1 MRLNCFELTS
11 SELQSV
17 LSVGGVGRYMAERP
31 RTTLAYSFWINDK
44 NTTSNPTSVSFAI
57 NGAAPGRLI
66 VGKDRDTVRRGLGT
80 RQDVIS
86 IQGLGTA
93 VALVGSY
100 SAPMTTSNVVDGLL
114 SPLRHP
120 RAAIATI
127 KKGIMP
133 RVSAGQDMYA
143 AEMTRRGF
151 FVLITGRTKVQQVP
165 GGMRMVSLGDYQLPM
180 RNVLQAL
187 PPE

>member
-1 MRLNCFELTS
+1 MRLNCFELSS

-17 LSVGGVGRYMAERP
+17 LSMGGVARYMGEVP
-31 RTTLAYSFWINDK
+31 RTSLAYSFWINDK
-44 NTTSNPTSVSFAI
+44 NDTTCPTSVNFAI

-66 VGKDRDTVRRGLGT
+66 VGKDRSTVRRGLGT

-100 SAPMTTSNVVDGLL
+100 SAPLSTSSVVDGLL

-120 RAAIATI
+120 RAAVVTI
-127 KKGIMP
+127 YKGFTP
-133 RVSAGQDMYA
+133 RVSSGQDMFA
-143 AEMTRRGF
+143 AEMGRRGF
-151 FVLITGRTKVQQVP
+151 FVLITGRTKVLQVP
-165 GGMRMVSLGDYQLPM
+165 GGMRMVSLGDYRLTM
-180 RNVLQAL
+180 RDVLQAL